1 MDAMTLLAAQHR
13 TVEQAFSQFEELG
26 TDESAR
32 RLSLAR
38 GIIRRLSVHAALEEQ
53 VFYPGVR
60 LASPRL
66 DEQIR
71 GDLAEHQRVKELLAR
86 WETLRADH
94 PEFDDVFSEVRGLIL
109 EHVAD
114 EEERLFPAVADEV
127 PAVIV
132 SQMALAMQALAFV
145 SPTRPHPEAA
155 NQPPLNLLVGP
166 LATAFDHLKDLAKR
180 TTGSLTP

>member
-1 MDAMTLLAAQHR
+1 MRLLAVQDR
-13 TVEQAFSQFEELG
+13 TVEQAFSQFEEL
-26 TDESAR
+26 EPAASAR

-71 GDLAEHQRVKELLAR
+71 GDLAEHQRAKELLAR
-86 WETLRADH
+86 WEMLRADD
-94 PEFDDVFSEVRGLIL
+94 PEFDDVFAEVRALIL

-114 EEERLFPAVADEV
+114 EEERLFPMVADERAGRAGLADGAGDAG
-127 PAVIV
+127 PR
-132 SQMALAMQALAFV
+132 ALLTNAA
-145 SPTRPHPEAA
+145 SP
-155 NQPPLNLLVGP
+155 
-166 LATAFDHLKDLAKR
+166 
-180 TTGSLTP
+180 